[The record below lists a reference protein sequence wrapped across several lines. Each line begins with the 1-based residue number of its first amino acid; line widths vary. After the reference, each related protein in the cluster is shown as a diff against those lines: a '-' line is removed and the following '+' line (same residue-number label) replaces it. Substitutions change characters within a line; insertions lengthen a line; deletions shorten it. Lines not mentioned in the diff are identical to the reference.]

1 MGFAIV
7 IWIFTLI
14 VPALVFIGIISLI
27 VRAFSNRNGSE
38 KYTKEDGEDMLKSIY
53 TYLVL
58 FATLMMSIGGSV
70 GLFMGVADYI
80 VPDPYVE
87 SYESYRSSQ
96 VNNIERYNPETQE
109 YESMA
114 PDESEI
120 RENYDLMKKDE
131 EQSVRTS
138 ALKQMIQSV
147 GWIVIPLPIF
157 LYYQKQNKEKDGH
170 RGK

>member
-14 VPALVFIGIISLI
+14 IPALVFIGIISLI
-27 VRAFSNRNGSE
+27 VKAVSNRNGN
-38 KYTKEDGEDMLKSIY
+38 TKFTEEDGEDMLKSIY

-80 VPDPYVE
+80 VPDPYIE

-96 VNNIERYNPETQE
+96 VANTDQYNPETQE
-109 YESMA
+109 FESTA

-120 RENYDLMKKDE
+120 RENYELMKKDRVD
-131 EQSVRTS
+131 SARTS
-138 ALKQMIQSV
+138 SLKQMIQSV
-147 GWIVIPLPIF
+147 GWIAIPLPIF
-157 LYYQKQNKEKDGH
+157 LYYQNQNKEKDGR

>member
-27 VRAFSNRNGSE
+27 VKAVSNRNSN
-38 KYTKEDGEDMLKSIY
+38 TKFTEEDGEDMLKSIY

-80 VPDPYVE
+80 VPDPYIE

-96 VNNIERYNPETQE
+96 VANTDRYNPETQE

-120 RENYDLMKKDE
+120 RANYELMKKDKE
-131 EQSVRTS
+131 ESARTS

-147 GWIVIPLPIF
+147 GWIAIPLPIF
-157 LYYQKQNKEKDGH
+157 LYYQKQNKDKEDN
-170 RGK
+170 RL